1 MRCSIRSGDI
11 QDRMSVGRATR
22 LRLIVVMAL
31 LGVALLIVT
40 AQLLRWQVFD
50 RAMPLAYAQPGGSK
64 WIQKSLKPQRG
75 LIYDYDGVL
84 LACNLTTYS
93 VGASPNA
100 MPDEIYRRKFAEKMA
115 PLLGQK
121 PAAIMEKIADANRV
135 YVRLADHVS
144 QETAR
149 EIARLNYLIVTL
161 EERTRRVYPH
171 GSLAAHL
178 LGFVTSDLAGYRGS
192 YGVEGFYESVLRGKP
207 GIGVAEPDP
216 WGEPIPVAM
225 AQYTPPEDGKNI
237 YLSIRQAAQHLVERE
252 LAQALQDS
260 GAESGTVVVLQPRTG
275 AIIAMASLPTY
286 DPNQYAGEA
295 YETFIDPA
303 ISKIY
308 EPGSVIKVVTV
319 AAALDSG
326 AIDQNEI
333 FYDPGAIEVGG
344 SPIYN
349 PDKQAHGH
357 VDLTTV
363 LGKSLNV
370 EAAQI
375 AVRLGPE
382 RFYHYLRRF
391 GFGSLTGVDLAGE
404 VPGGFK
410 TPDDP
415 EWSESDLGTN
425 SFGQAIAATPL
436 QVAVAIASV
445 ANGGLLMRPYVVQ
458 AITDNNGNSVITAP
472 KPIRRTVTAQTAH
485 AVTRMLEKAVEQ
497 ETVLARV
504 PGYRVAG
511 KSGTAQVYVAGGY
524 HPTATIASFVGYL
537 PVDDPAVLILVV
549 LRRPQTSPWGSQVAA
564 PVFARMAK
572 ALMVLLDVPPDAVR
586 QRMTDLPTSTIQP

>member
-50 RAMPLAYAQPGGSK
+50 RAMPLAYAQHGGSK

-115 PLLGQK
+115 PLLGQE

-225 AQYTPPEDGKNI
+225 AHYTPPEDGKNI

-275 AIIAMASLPTY
+275 AIIAMASLPAY

-326 AIDQNEI
+326 AVDQNEI

-410 TPDDP
+410 TPKDP

-445 ANGGLLMRPYVVQ
+445 ANGGLLMGPYVVQ
-458 AITDNNGNSVITAP
+458 AITDNDGNSVITPP

-564 PVFARMAK
+564 PVFARIAK

-586 QRMTDLPTSTIQP
+586 QRMTDLPTSTMQP